1 MQLPPIPEDSAA
13 AQRVDESGTHYAW
26 FLTYLALERPRTSA
40 AVAREIGRHETT
52 VRKRAGQYAWRHR
65 AELWE
70 WERRQEQAADLRG
83 MATQVAAETA
93 SAAWAHASNL
103 RSRAYDLDPE
113 RIPPREVA
121 PNLKSMSDVALD
133 LGRYVA
139 DLEEQAAPVSAE
151 SRELAEQDPRQAA
164 TAQLAQFV
172 TGQQG
177 KAGERLQ
184 AARALLGLPEAE
196 QDQGQADVVA
206 LIAGALGQHDENAR
220 YDVVQALITGEQQGG
235 DGAA

>member
-151 SRELAEQDPRQAA
+151 SRELRTRGRLPRPSSPSSSPVSRARRA
-164 TAQLAQFV
+164 S
-172 TGQQG
+172 GCR
-177 KAGERLQ
+177 RLV
-184 AARALLGLPEAE
+184 RCWGCPRPSRIR
-196 QDQGQADVVA
+196 G
-206 LIAGALGQHDENAR
+206 R
-220 YDVVQALITGEQQGG
+220 PTWWR
-235 DGAA
+235 